1 MSLEKAPQTLTRAK
15 LAKAVAQDLGLSR
28 AKLKPLLEELLSQ
41 VINALSRG
49 EGAKISVLVTLTIDK
64 KSRPGRNPKTLDPCV
79 VSARR
84 VVTFK
89 AGNKLKSMIQD
100 RIDQKQ
106 KHIAMSKLPDQRYY
120 TISDISNHFNIEPYK
135 IRYWEKK
142 TNYLSQEEHRIIDA
156 YTQNKM

>member
-15 LAKAVAQDLGLSR
+15 LAKAVAQDLGLSQSEGE
-28 AKLKPLLEELLSQ
+28 AFVEELLSQ

-49 EGAKISVLVTLTIDK
+49 EGAKISSFGNFNLIDK

-100 RIDQKQ
+100 RIDQE
-106 KHIAMSKLPDQRYY
+106 AEAY
-120 TISDISNHFNIEPYK
+120 SDE
-135 IRYWEKK
+135 
-142 TNYLSQEEHRIIDA
+142 
-156 YTQNKM
+156 